1 MSISLSLPLLLSH
14 LPSEATADG
23 ACLRALLT
31 AAASGDSDALARIY
45 DAVAEELYGLALWH
59 GRDRELAEDAVQ
71 EVFCRLAGGRVR
83 LPGELASPRA
93 WLLRCVRNATIDLQ
107 RRSPRQASLETA
119 QCELVHA
126 RGWNPE
132 RAAEIA
138 ALSTA
143 VAALAPKLREA
154 VYLHAYAGM
163 TFREAGAVLGVATF
177 TAASRYRLALRRLE
191 KSLGA

>member
-23 ACLRALLT
+23 ASLRALLT

-71 EVFCRLAGGRVR
+71 EVFCGLAGGRVR
-83 LPGELASPRA
+83 LPEKLTSPRA

-119 QCELVHA
+119 QCELVLA
-126 RGWNPE
+126 RGQHAE
-132 RAAEIA
+132 RSAEIA
-138 ALSTA
+138 ALSSA
-143 VAALAPKLREA
+143 VAALAPRLRAA

-163 TFREAGAVLGVATF
+163 TFREAGAVLGVPTF

-191 KSLGA
+191 KLLGA